1 MGLEW
6 LLRQVLLAAY
16 RLGVAGLR
24 GVWASVLH
32 LDVSHHVG
40 MVDVVGGAS
49 WLDQVRLESLLLL
62 LGMLLILV
70 RAMIAE
76 KLDLLRRYLLT
87 VRLYHLNLLLN
98 LLLRLKRWLR
108 HLMDLRLAMNSGV
121 IEILLG
127 SRLGNLLTLGLRLH
141 ALRWWL

>member
-1 MGLEW
+1 
-6 LLRQVLLAAY
+6 
-16 RLGVAGLR
+16 
-24 GVWASVLH
+24 
-32 LDVSHHVG
+32 

>member
-24 GVWASVLH
+24 RVWASVLH

-40 MVDVVGGAS
+40 MIDVVGGAR
-49 WLDQVRLESLLLL
+49 WLDQVRLEPLLLL
-62 LGMLLILV
+62 LGMLLIRV
-70 RAMIAE
+70 RAVIAE

-87 VRLYHLNLLLN
+87 VRLHHLNLLLN
-98 LLLRLKRWLR
+98 LLLHLKRWLR
-108 HLMDLRLAMNSGV
+108 HLMDLRLAVNSGV

-127 SRLGNLLTLGLRLH
+127 SRLGNLLALGLRLH